1 MEKKLALET
10 QPASSP
16 EETDPKK
23 SVTFCNEKGEIDAW
37 DDYWEDM
44 LRISRG
50 PRGWNVGNCC
60 G

>member
-1 MEKKLALET
+1 MDEKVT
-10 QPASSP
+10 QSTLPASSP
-16 EETDPKK
+16 EEKDSKK

-50 PRGWNVGNCC
+50 PRGWNVGCA
-60 G
+60 